1 MTHISSITVSPEI
14 QDGAP
19 VFSGTRVRVE
29 TFYDYLR
36 IGVSVPEFLS
46 EYPSITPDQAY
57 EVLSLAKANYTLD
70 QLRSL
75 VSGPS
80 GTYYQ
85 QPAGR
90 VHSQPSASR

>member
-1 MTHISSITVSPEI
+1 MSQFTSITVNPEI
-14 QDGAP
+14 QEGSP

-57 EVLSLAKANYTLD
+57 EVFSLAKKYSLD
-70 QLRSL
+70 QLQKL
-75 VSGPS
+75 VAGPQQIN
-80 GTYYQ
+80 YQ
-85 QPAGR
+85 APAGR
-90 VHSQPSASR
+90 VFSMPSASR